1 MAMTPVL
8 LIDALLVLLDIYLP
22 LWGIGGFILAMGFLW
37 HGVRSVA
44 RASR

>member
-8 LIDALLVLLDIYLP
+8 LIDALLVLFDIYLP
-22 LWGIGGFILAMGFLW
+22 FWGIGGFILAMGFLW

-44 RASR
+44 RVSR